1 MAKKEIAR
9 LVKPYSKGQVTIPIE
24 FREKLRIDS
33 NTILRMELKGSRIEI
48 TPLRVTDED
57 QLLREY
63 DSSQIE
69 AFLEE
74 DKIDPET
81 ARKVRELLAG

>member
-1 MAKKEIAR
+1 MEKEESTR
-9 LVKPYSKGQVTIPIE
+9 LVKPYAKGQVTIPAD
-24 FREKLRIDS
+24 FRQKLGIDE

-57 QLLREY
+57 RLVREY
-63 DSSQIE
+63 DRSQIE

-74 DKIDPET
+74 DKLDPET
-81 ARKVRELLAG
+81 ARKVRELLSA